1 MPAKPGVAVRVPSS
15 AFRSPHGKGPF
26 AGNFLQDPWT
36 SRLRHPGEAAQG
48 TPRRVSNEVGREDD
62 NVSMML
68 VSALLIV
75 PAIGAFGRI
84 ALAWATSD

>member
-1 MPAKPGVAVRVPSS
+1 
-15 AFRSPHGKGPF
+15 
-26 AGNFLQDPWT
+26 
-36 SRLRHPGEAAQG
+36 
-48 TPRRVSNEVGREDD
+48 VSNEVGREDD